1 MQQANLILGIDWGG
15 TKIEIA
21 ALDDAGTEHLRRRVA
36 TPRHDYEASVR
47 VTAEL
52 VQAAERELGRTC
64 PVGVGIP
71 GSIARLPPVWSRTP
85 IPTG

>member
-36 TPRHDYEASVR
+36 T
-47 VTAEL
+47 
-52 VQAAERELGRTC
+52 G
-64 PVGVGIP
+64 
-71 GSIARLPPVWSRTP
+71 
-85 IPTG
+85 